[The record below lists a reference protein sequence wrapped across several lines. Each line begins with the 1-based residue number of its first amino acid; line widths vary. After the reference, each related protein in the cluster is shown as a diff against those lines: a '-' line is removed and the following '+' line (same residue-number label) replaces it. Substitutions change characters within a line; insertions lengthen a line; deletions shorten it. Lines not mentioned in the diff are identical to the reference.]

1 MDARAQNQMVALVKR
16 VGNILNLVGLMLEG
30 CPEESADKLF
40 ATFLLTQ
47 LAKERG
53 LLNDNCN
60 RAVVEALHA
69 IGLEE
74 NKVPIYLQEKR
85 A

>member
-1 MDARAQNQMVALVKR
+1 MDERAQNQLIALVER
-16 VGNILNLVGLMLEG
+16 IGDILNVVGFMLEES
-30 CPEESADKLF
+30 PEESADKMF
-40 ATFLLTQ
+40 TTFLLTQ

-53 LLNDNCN
+53 LLDDNCN
-60 RAVVEALHA
+60 RAVVKALHA

-74 NKVPIYLQEKR
+74 HDVPLYLQEKR